1 MTDGRLDLTRDAILR
16 YRRRMGCLD
25 HRLAPGP
32 DSLRRAAWAGLQDSM
47 PRAAVLS
54 IHARVHDTPPSVL
67 DDPSL
72 VQIWGPR
79 YSAFVVAAQ
88 DRAVFTVGRMP
99 DEPVKRSRA
108 EALADRLERLLGD
121 ESMEYST
128 AGRHLGES
136 PNMLRYAAPTGRVV
150 IRWDGAGK
158 PTIRMAPAPDIDPD
172 DARRELARRFLHVFG
187 PSTAESF
194 RRWAGVGKRMA
205 ARVFASLEGS
215 LLHVATPIGDGWALM
230 EDEDEL
236 RSDSGKGDGVRLLP
250 SGDAYYLL
258 QGEDRELL
266 VPDAANRDRLWT
278 SRVWP
283 GAVLADGEIVGTWRR
298 SGAVVLVE
306 PWGRVEPWIES
317 AVVAEAQRLP
327 LPGIDGPITVE
338 WIS

>member
-1 MTDGRLDLTRDAILR
+1 MANGRLDLTRDAILR
-16 YRRRMGCLD
+16 YRRRAGSL
-25 HRLAPGP
+25 HERLPPGP
-32 DSLRRAAWAGLQDSM
+32 GSRRRAAWAGLQDSM

-72 VQIWGPR
+72 VQVWGPR
-79 YSAFVVAAQ
+79 YSAFVVAAE
-88 DRAVFTVGRMP
+88 DRAIFTLGRMS
-99 DEPVKRSRA
+99 DEAAKRARA
-108 EALADRLERLLGD
+108 QDLADRLERLLGN
-121 ESMEYST
+121 ESMEYAA

-158 PTIRMAPAPDIDPD
+158 PTIRMAPTPDIDPD
-172 DARRELARRFLHVFG
+172 EARRELARRFLHVFG

-205 ARVFASLEGS
+205 DRVFASLEDS
-215 LLHVATPIGDGWALM
+215 LLPVTTPIGNAWALID
-230 EDEDEL
+230 DEDEL
-236 RSDSGKGDGVRLLP
+236 RSQSGGGNGVRLLP

-266 VPDAANRDRLWT
+266 VPEAANRDLLWT

-283 GAVLADGEIVGTWRR
+283 GAVLADGEIIGTWRR
-298 SGAVVLVE
+298 SGAVVAVE
-306 PWGRVEPWIES
+306 PWGRVDPEVETR
-317 AVVAEAQRLP
+317 VVAQAQSLP
-327 LPGIDGPITVE
+327 LPGIDGAIAVE
-338 WIS
+338 WIT